1 MNNVLP
7 TLTLDGYLD
16 SVEIMMTKLF
26 EYFVTS
32 EYSQTKLFYT
42 NISSLPYLVRDAGPD
57 LDKLEDSVKETLTK
71 LYSRFWNNVTV
82 FVNVKDKKISST
94 KHKTIID
101 IDIEVIHNNRTYTL
115 NKSAE
120 VTDNKV
126 RKLDKKI
133 DYFLGA

>member
-32 EYSQTKLFYT
+32 EYSQSKLFYT

-120 VTDNKV
+120 VTDNEV
-126 RKLDKKI
+126 RKIDKKI